1 MSARDALSELPRRP
15 AYVFG
20 GGASSDASQVGMLR
34 AIGEMGLTP
43 DLIAGTSAG
52 ALNGALLAQAP
63 QDALTTLTA
72 IWTGIGL

>member
-1 MSARDALSELPRRP
+1 MSARDALSELPRP
-15 AYVFG
+15 LAYVFG
-20 GGASSDASQVGMLR
+20 GGASSDASQVGMPR